1 LNALRLSELRR
12 KDIKIS
18 FRRPILISIVALLYN
33 ITYTITLR
41 TMRLNI
47 SQNKRSLNVGK
58 VTICESSAKNRQLVG
73 AKPTRRVGEIRS
85 LMQGVEYRNQP
96 EVLMDHMIKDP
107 SISDGAYR
115 LFQLIYKDGF
125 FDDLFSI
132 SRAKKSLAKDLN
144 TSVSSINRRLK
155 ELSDAGYINIVK
167 QRTNGEW
174 LPSRI
179 SVDLPSSLV
188 QALEEAPI
196 RRKVIAKC
204 GTVAKESQSEEEST
218 QGIEGDVTGERG
230 VHSPVRL
237 TPYIYNINK
246 NNNNIDRDLASGKP
260 QISSEPNSSVV
271 FVSSVNQSFC
281 QQIGSQARASE
292 QKTQHSVGYVMQRGC
307 AVGAGDSPSSSIG
320 LASSGDDGVNFFDL
334 VDDVVDEGK
343 VREIAKNQQ
352 QIDKWQSELA
362 NMPKLQDVE
371 GDWARYF
378 DVSRKRGDYESWVRI
393 AKARI
398 EVLEKSAKKEPIK
411 LSNGKRRLSD
421 HDCQKLN
428 GVLVDAYKTKKITMS
443 EARKTLRSMVD
454 AVLCGYYCQENVD
467 VAKSV
472 NSVIKKFRSDEWVNS
487 GIVGKDKL
495 SRPHPGWFDPEK
507 YKVNSTRGL

>member
-1 LNALRLSELRR
+1 VNR
-12 KDIKIS
+12 
-18 FRRPILISIVALLYN
+18 SIIYENSV
-33 ITYTITLR
+33 
-41 TMRLNI
+41 
-47 SQNKRSLNVGK
+47 
-58 VTICESSAKNRQLVG
+58 KNSQLVG
-73 AKPTRRVGEIRS
+73 AKPTGSGVLCIPFAEWERVLQTKSYMNFPIKLLQHMAKDKAISAECYMLWQQLYSEAFWNEGSITISKAEMAEKYEISETSVKKYLKKLINAGYLKISHQKSNRGYTAS
-85 LMQGVEYRNQP
+85 KITICLPRKLVELLEEEPDRK
-96 EVLMDHMIKDP
+96 V
-107 SISDGAYR
+107 
-115 LFQLIYKDGF
+115 
-125 FDDLFSI
+125 
-132 SRAKKSLAKDLN
+132 AKK
-144 TSVSSINRRLK
+144 
-155 ELSDAGYINIVK
+155 
-167 QRTNGEW
+167 
-174 LPSRI
+174 I
-179 SVDLPSSLV
+179 S
-188 QALEEAPI
+188 
-196 RRKVIAKC
+196 KC
-204 GTVAKESQSEEEST
+204 GTVAEGSLGVIGEVAPKGGSRTRLST
-218 QGIEGDVTGERG
+218 
-230 VHSPVRL
+230 
-237 TPYIYNINK
+237 YK
-246 NNNNIDRDLASGKP
+246 NNKDLKHNNIDRDLASGKP

-292 QKTQHSVGYVMQRGC
+292 QKTQHSVGYVMQGGC

-320 LASSGDDGVNFFDL
+320 LVSSGGQGINFFDL
-334 VDDVVDEGK
+334 SDDVVDEGK

-393 AKARI
+393 AKSRI

-454 AVLCGYYCQENVD
+454 AILCGYYFQENVD

-487 GIVGKDKL
+487 GVVGKDKL